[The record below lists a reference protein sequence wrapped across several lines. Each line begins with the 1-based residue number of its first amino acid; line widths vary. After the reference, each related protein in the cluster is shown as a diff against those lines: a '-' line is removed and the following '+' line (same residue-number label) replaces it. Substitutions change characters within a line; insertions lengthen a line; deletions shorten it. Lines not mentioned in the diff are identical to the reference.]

1 MLCWGNYW
9 NFFMLSTMSSS
20 SICCKKSYHHGDL
33 LLEWLTPFLSPL
45 FLLYSILVSSFYLS
59 VNIVVLYQFNLKREV
74 SRSDKQFKIAII
86 SRRRSEE
93 DSLFQAFYYLNAWN
107 RLQRIKEWIFER
119 RCQVSDC
126 LHFLAEYLDLNP
138 YPFATTVY
146 ARSAFFTRPAF
157 YSQSACCS
165 LRFTLSL
172 HLTLVRSP

>member
-9 NFFMLSTMSSS
+9 NFFMLSKMSSS

-93 DSLFQAFYYLNAWN
+93 HSLFQAVYYLNAWN
-107 RLQRIKEWIFER
+107 RLQRRKEWICES
-119 RCQVSDC
+119 RCQVRDC
-126 LHFLAEYLDLNP
+126 LYFFAEYFDLNSTLPWLQFMLDLHFLP
-138 YPFATTVY
+138 
-146 ARSAFFTRPAF
+146 R
-157 YSQSACCS
+157 
-165 LRFTLSL
+165 LRFILSL
-172 HLTLVRSP
+172 QSGVLHSVCIYPLIRSP